1 MAFQSVPNTIEVL
14 VRGTNDSTPVENTF
28 YYGYVATPT
37 PEDLE
42 ELLTD
47 LKAVVVAEWLPYL
60 PANCGITSLYARDL
74 EVEFAS
80 QFDLAFSVEIGTAS
94 GEALPSFNTIAF
106 ARKSG
111 LTGRSARGRIFWMGL
126 TEGQVANSVVDSG
139 VLVGIAD
146 AINQFDAAAALL
158 SYTPVIVSRYHNGV
172 PRVPAVTYEISNWGF
187 NDNLVDTRRS
197 RKK

>member
-1 MAFQSVPNTIEVL
+1 MPFQSVPNTIEVL

-28 YYGYVATPT
+28 YYSYVAEPT
-37 PEDLE
+37 YEEMGDLA
-42 ELLTD
+42 TA
-47 LKAVVVAEWLPYL
+47 LKAVIVSEWLPYL
-60 PANCGITSLYARDL
+60 PANCGITSIYVRDL
-74 EVEFAS
+74 ENEFATNY
-80 QFDLAFSVEIGTAS
+80 DLAFSVEIGTAS

-111 LTGRSARGRIFWMGL
+111 LTGRSTRGRIFWLGL

-139 VLVGIAD
+139 VLTGIAD
-146 AINQFDAAAALL
+146 AINQFDAEA
-158 SYTPVIVSRYHNGV
+158 SSEGYTPVIVSRYHNGV
-172 PRVPAVTYEISNWGF
+172 LRTPAVTYEISNWGF